1 MKKIEN
7 KVMLITYADSMG
19 SNLKELESALEKY
32 FRGAVKGI
40 HILPFFPSSGDRGF
54 AVIEY
59 DRVDPAFGNWSDID
73 RLAEKYTLAADFMLN
88 HVSIRSAEFQDY
100 MENSRQGFVSI

>member
-32 FRGAVKGI
+32 FWGAVKGL
-40 HILPFFPSSGDRGF
+40 HILPFFHPPEIAALRLSSM
-54 AVIEY
+54 IEWILLSAIG
-59 DRVDPAFGNWSDID
+59 RILTGWQRNIPW
-73 RLAEKYTLAADFMLN
+73 RRTLC
-88 HVSIRSAEFQDY
+88 
-100 MENSRQGFVSI
+100 